1 MPSCLFRDC
10 GGEAMIELDMV
21 HSWWIACGRSIA
33 GIHVEDEVIATAA
46 EKMPLEGSVSGCGGR
61 LELSA
66 ARPKP
71 SP

>member
-21 HSWWIACGRSIA
+21 QSWWIACGRSIA
-33 GIHVEDEVIATAA
+33 GIYVEDEVIATAA
-46 EKMPLEGSVSGCGGR
+46 EKMPLRGKRSWLWR
-61 LELSA
+61 PAELSA
-66 ARPKP
+66 AWPEP